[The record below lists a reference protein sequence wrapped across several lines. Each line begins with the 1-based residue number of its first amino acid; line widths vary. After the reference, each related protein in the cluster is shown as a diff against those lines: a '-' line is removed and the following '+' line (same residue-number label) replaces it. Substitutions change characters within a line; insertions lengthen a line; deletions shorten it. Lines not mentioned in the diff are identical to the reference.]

1 MYIEGWEKMAQT
13 PQNQTLKDE
22 FEIAFLIRLYKV
34 EGYTSYYKLEAKI
47 SDGHDVITVTR
58 NNPEQMSISTILE
71 KFGKL
76 YEIYASPIQENE
88 KLKEG
93 LREELLKL
101 VSLILWNI
109 YFD

>member
-1 MYIEGWEKMAQT
+1 MAQT

-47 SDGHDVITVTR
+47 SDGHDVITAAR
-58 NNPEQMSISTILE
+58 NNPEQMSVSTILE

-76 YEIYASPIQENE
+76 YEIYASAAAQENE

-101 VSLILWNI
+101 ISLLLWNI